1 MKYLQRSVLVCLLT
15 AACGTGFAQSARKY
29 QGLLWEISGN
39 HLSKPS
45 YLFGTMHVSN
55 KLAFNLSDSFYHCI
69 RAVDV
74 VSLETDPQRLQE
86 DFSKSKMLR
95 LSSSYMNTLSRRSLM
110 PRDAFTIGPYSDLVR
125 NGLTYRPEMINH
137 LLYRT
142 FSSQE
147 DFEEDTFLDMYIY
160 QVGSKLG
167 KKATG
172 VEDFEESERL
182 MLEAYRDAA
191 KESRNKKNNTS
202 SYDSNPAE
210 TRALLN
216 DAYRRGDLD
225 LLDSLSSK
233 QNSSPAFLEK
243 FLYKRNE
250 NMFHAIDSI
259 IRKQSL
265 FAGVGAA
272 HLPGDRGLIYM
283 LRKAGYT
290 VRPVAITNRD
300 SEQKELLEK
309 MKAPVVFRPY
319 VSDDGWIKAELPGKL
334 YNFSNLTMLQQ
345 LQYADLANGAYYLV
359 SRIKTNALSLGQ
371 NEQDVLK
378 KVDSLLYENIPG
390 RIISR
395 QQIKNSGYAGFDI
408 RNRTRRGDL
417 QRYNIFVTPF
427 EIFIFKISGNGD
439 YAAGEEGDKFF
450 ASIRLKQLPP
460 PEWTVYNPAEGS
472 FSVKLPHPPV
482 HSNNVAL
489 RSMSKRQEYEALDKK
504 TGNSFLIIRK
514 TIPDYSLLEED
525 TVELSFAEESFQQSQ
540 FIKQQKNRRIFT
552 WLGRP
557 CLEIV
562 NQNTD
567 NSFTQTRFLLQGANY
582 YVLSARYQQD
592 KKSAQGFFDT
602 FTLRNP
608 QYANFRTHKDTS
620 LYFSVETAVKADERD
635 GTDDMMEQMAGVDED
650 EYYRAVYTVKEQQ
663 FQSDSTGETI
673 QVAFQKLHRYYSI
686 KDSAEYWND
695 KAKQF
700 SNNGDLV
707 VHSKKYEKLPGWE
720 TCLFQMRDTN
730 STKNFLYKIYL
741 RKGAVYTLSA
751 ITDNIAGPSAFVTR
765 FFDSFTP
772 EDTMAGT
779 SIYRNKTPL
788 LLEDFYSKD
797 SVFRNQARQS
807 IVNVHY
813 RDEDAPALIR
823 MIKGWHAG
831 EKNYSEVKIDLIEQ
845 LGTIQHPDIL
855 PFLRQAYQAANDTS
869 ALQYAVLTALLHQQT
884 REAHDVFRELV
895 LKEIPVFGDMSQP
908 AGLFEPMYDS
918 LRLSA
923 ALFPDLLQF
932 TALTDYKNNV
942 YTLLAELADSGYIN
956 SGVYKE
962 QINQIAFDARVNL
975 QKQLSSEQRLGEKDD
990 EDEEENWSVTA
1001 ANMENY
1007 PLHNFAVLLLPYKN
1021 TNKNA
1026 ERFFSRYETLKNT
1039 GQQVLRAQLY
1049 IRNKLPVTDSL
1060 LNNIAGNEKYRVKL
1074 WEALEE
1080 IGAQN
1085 RFPAKYGSQES
1096 IARSILYNAET
1107 YDKKIDTLVL
1117 LGKQHTTHR
1126 FRKGIVYFYKYRP
1139 KNSDRWQLAVSGMQ
1153 PENGKQWSAEDGLT
1167 QLTSLAFQ
1175 ADKPLPGQFTRVIR
1189 HVKYRNR
1196 YGWESPNQTFNID

>member
-1 MKYLQRSVLVCLLT
+1 MKYLQRSVLVCLLV
-15 AACGTGFAQSARKY
+15 AACGKGFAQNSRKY

-39 HLSKPS
+39 RLAKPS

-69 RAVDV
+69 RNVDV

-86 DFSKSKMLR
+86 DFSKSKMLL

-110 PRDAFTIGPYSDLVR
+110 PRDAFTIGPYGDLVR

-137 LLYRT
+137 LLYRS

-172 VEDFEESERL
+172 VENFEESERL

-191 KESRNKKNNTS
+191 KESRNKKNNHS
-202 SYDSNPAE
+202 FHDSNPAE
-210 TRALLN
+210 TRNLLN

-233 QNSSPAFLEK
+233 QNNSPAFLEK
-243 FLYKRNE
+243 FLYQRNE
-250 NMFHAIDSI
+250 NMFKAIDSI

-290 VRPVAITNRD
+290 VRPVTITNRD
-300 SEQKELLEK
+300 SEQKEQLEK
-309 MKAPVVFRPY
+309 MKAPVVFKPY

-359 SRIKTNALSLGQ
+359 SRIRTNALSLGQ
-371 NEQDVLK
+371 NEQDVMK

-390 RIISR
+390 KIISR
-395 QQIKNSGYAGFDI
+395 QQIKNSGYPGFDI

-439 YAAGEEGDKFF
+439 YAAGEEGDRFF
-450 ASIRLKQLPP
+450 ASIHLKQLPAP
-460 PEWTVYNPAEGS
+460 QWSVYNPAEGS
-472 FSVKLPHPPV
+472 FSVKLPHAPV

-504 TGNSFLIIRK
+504 NGNSFLIIRK

-540 FIKQQKNRRIFT
+540 FIKQQKSRRIFN

-582 YVLSARYQQD
+582 YVLSARYQHD
-592 KKSAQGFFDT
+592 KKSAQDFFDT

-608 QYANFRTHKDTS
+608 QYATFRTHKDTS
-620 LYFSVETAVKADERD
+620 LYFSVQTPVKADERD
-635 GTDDMMEQMAGVDED
+635 ATEDMMEQMGGDED
-650 EYYRAVYTVKEQQ
+650 EYYRSMYNLKEQQ
-663 FQSDSTGETI
+663 FQSDSTGET
-673 QVAFQKLHRYYSI
+673 VHVTFQKLHRYFSV
-686 KDSAEYWND
+686 KDSAGYWND
-695 KAKQF
+695 KANQY
-700 SNNGDLV
+700 SNDGDLV
-707 VHSKKYEKLPGWE
+707 VYSKKYEKLPGWE
-720 TCLFQMRDTN
+720 SCLFEMRDTN

-751 ITDNIAGPSAFVTR
+751 ITDNIAGPSEFVTK

-797 SVFRNQARQS
+797 SVFRKQARQS
-807 IVNVHY
+807 IVNVNY
-813 RDEDAPALIR
+813 RDEDVPALIR

-869 ALQYAVLTALLHQQT
+869 ALQYAVLSALLHQQT
-884 REAHDVFRELV
+884 REAQDVFRELV
-895 LKEIPVFGDMSQP
+895 LKEIPVFGDVSQLT
-908 AGLFEPMYDS
+908 GLFEPLYDS
-918 LRLSA
+918 LQLSA

-942 YTLLAELADSGYIN
+942 YTLLAELADSGYIRPE
-956 SGVYKE
+956 VYKD

-975 QKQLSSEQRLGEKDD
+975 QKQLSNEQRMNEKDD
-990 EDEEENWSVTA
+990 DEEETWSVIN

-1007 PLHNFAVLLLPYKN
+1007 PLHNFAILLLPYKH

-1049 IRNKLPVTDSL
+1049 LRNKLPVTDSL
-1060 LNNIAGNEKYRVKL
+1060 LNSIAGKEKYRVKL

-1080 IGAQN
+1080 IDTQN

-1096 IARSILYNAET
+1096 IARSVLYNEET

-1117 LGKQHTTHR
+1117 LGKQQTMHR
-1126 FRKGIVYFYKYRP
+1126 FRKGNVYVYKYRA
-1139 KNSDRWQLAVSGMQ
+1139 KNSDRWRLAVSGMQ
-1153 PENGKQWSAEDGLT
+1153 PENGKQCSADDALT
-1167 QLTSLAFQ
+1167 QLTDLPFE
-1175 ADKPLPGQFTRVIR
+1175 ADKPLPGQFAKVVR

-1196 YGWESPNQTFNID
+1196 YGWESSNQAFNID